1 MKYFAKLKAYIISL
15 TKKGLTPHEIAV
27 GIAVGIIVAFVPVF
41 GTHTIIALGLASLL
55 RLSPLIVLLGTQVS
69 NPVTYPFQ
77 LFICAEAGNLIL
89 KGHFLEIKFSRDV
102 NLLSHYL
109 WPIIVGS
116 IVLGILFAGIAY
128 VITKFFIKRRR
139 KAA

>member
-1 MKYFAKLKAYIISL
+1 MSNIIHCADI
-15 TKKGLTPHEIAV
+15 G
-27 GIAVGIIVAFVPVF
+27 FF
-41 GTHTIIALGLASLL
+41 LL

-89 KGHFLEIKFSRDV
+89 KGHFLEIKISRDV

-128 VITKFFIKRRR
+128 VIIKFFMKRRR

>member
-1 MKYFAKLKAYIISL
+1 MSYFAKLKNYIISL
-15 TKKGLTPHEIAV
+15 AKKGLTPHEIAV
-27 GIAVGIIVAFVPVF
+27 GLAVGILVAFVPVF

-55 RLSPLIVLLGTQVS
+55 RLSPLVVLLGTQIS

-89 KGHFLEIKFSRDV
+89 RGHLLEIKLSGDV

>member
-1 MKYFAKLKAYIISL
+1 VRYFAKLKAYIISL
-15 TKKGLTPHEIAV
+15 TKQGLTPHEIAV

-69 NPVTYPFQ
+69 NPITYPFQ

-128 VITKFFIKRRR
+128 VITKFLIKRRR

>member
-1 MKYFAKLKAYIISL
+1 VKYFAKLKAYIISL

-27 GIAVGIIVAFVPVF
+27 GIAVGILVAFVPVF

-116 IVLGILFAGIAY
+116 IVLGILFAGTAY